1 MSNNINKMATT
12 GQVLIRTLTDS
23 LPILLITCDR
33 KASCNTE
40 NRCKTKVNIR
50 YLFND
55 CLLFFNIVLKR
66 NTASHES
73 SLVLYL
79 EGESVL
85 FWSKIWMFLVNLS
98 ALLEKSF
105 SQKF

>member
-1 MSNNINKMATT
+1 MATRS
-12 GQVLIRTLTDS
+12 QVLIRTLTDS

-33 KASCNTE
+33 KAFCNTE
-40 NRCKTKVNIR
+40 NRCKVNIR